1 MMMTNKAVF
10 LDRDGVI
17 NELVKRPEGHYTS
30 PHKLEEV
37 RYKPLAQ
44 EAVARLRKLGYKVL
58 IVTNQPGI
66 YYGDMTVFD
75 MARICFAI
83 KCWVGADDIYPAIFP
98 MRANVYGNDNNDY
111 KPASGGIL
119 NLIKK
124 WDVDV
129 KKSFMVGDRWK
140 DIVPGARAGLTTI
153 YVNNKPYESPY
164 EFRTLLPDYTATS
177 IWEAA
182 ELIDGLSQGRM
193 M

>member
-1 MMMTNKAVF
+1 MNKAVF

-44 EAVARLRKLGYKVL
+44 EAVTKLRQLGYKVL

-98 MRANVYGNDNNDY
+98 NRHHIDDDEQQDY
-111 KPASGGIL
+111 KPGRGGITRL
-119 NLIKK
+119 AKK
-124 WDVDV
+124 WDIDMT
-129 KKSFMVGDRWK
+129 KSYLIGDRWK
-140 DIVPGARAGLTTI
+140 DIVPGVYSGLTTI
-153 YVNNKPYESPY
+153 YVNTVPYKAPLDFE
-164 EFRTLLPDYTATS
+164 TLLPDYMATTL
-177 IWEAA
+177 WEAA
-182 ELIDGLSQGRM
+182 ELIGGLERGQRV
-193 M
+193 